1 MTGGPI
7 SFADVLEARR
17 RIAPHL
23 PPTPLRRYPALDEA
37 MGAGMRL
44 FVKHENHLPTNAF
57 KARNALSVLSTLG
70 DKERRKGV
78 VGATRGNHGQGLA
91 WAGAVLGVRV
101 TVCVPEGNN
110 PEKNAAIRGFGATL
124 VEHGRDYDESVAFA
138 DALVREKGMRLVHST
153 NDPLVVAGAATLTL
167 EMLEQEPTLDAIVYA
182 VGGGSQA
189 VGGITVVQARAPHV
203 RVYGVQAAGAPAIH
217 DSWHAGRPLATD
229 RADTIADGLA
239 TRSTYPTTF
248 EALRSGLAGFVKVS
262 DPEIAEAIR
271 LLLSTTH
278 NLAEGAGAAGLA
290 GAGKLRDA
298 LAGRK
303 VGIVVSGGNI
313 DRETLRKVVDREI

>member
-17 RIAPHL
+17 RLAPYL
-23 PPTPLRRYPALDEA
+23 PPTPLRRYAPLDESV
-37 MGAGMRL
+37 GNGIGL

-57 KARNALSVLSTLG
+57 KARNALSVLTALT
-70 DKERRKGV
+70 DEERRKGV

-110 PEKNAAIRGFGATL
+110 PEKNAAIRGFGAAL
-124 VEHGRDYDESVAFA
+124 VEHGRDYDEAVAFA
-138 DALVREKGMRLVHST
+138 DALAREQGMRLVHST

-167 EMLEQEPTLDAIVYA
+167 EMLEQEPSLDAIVYA

-189 VGGITVVQARAPHV
+189 VGGITVVRARAPHV
-203 RVYGVQAAGAPAIH
+203 RVYAVQASGAPAIH
-217 DSWHAGRPLATD
+217 DSWHAGRPLATE

-239 TRSTYPTTF
+239 TRSTYPATF
-248 EALRSGLAGFVKVS
+248 EALRSGLSGFVTVS
-262 DPEIAEAIR
+262 EGEIAEAIR
-271 LLLSTTH
+271 VLLSTTH

-290 GAGKLRDA
+290 GAGRLRDV
-298 LAGRK
+298 LAGKK
-303 VGIVVSGGNI
+303 VGIVISGGNI
-313 DRETLRKVVDREI
+313 DRETLRRVVDGEI

>member
-1 MTGGPI
+1 MTDWPI
-7 SFADVLEARR
+7 SFDDVLEARR
-17 RIAPHL
+17 RLAPHL
-23 PPTPLRRYPALDEA
+23 SPTPLRRYPPLDEA
-37 MGAGMRL
+37 AGSGMRL

-57 KARNALSVLSTLG
+57 KARNALSVLTALTEE
-70 DKERRKGV
+70 ERRKGV

-110 PEKNAAIRGFGATL
+110 PEKNAAIRGFGAAL

-167 EMLEQEPTLDAIVYA
+167 EILDQEPSLDAIVYA

-189 VGGITVVQARAPHV
+189 VGGMTVVRARAPHI
-203 RVYGVQAAGAPAIH
+203 RVYAVQAAGAPAIH
-217 DSWHAGRPLATD
+217 DSWHAGRPLATE
-229 RADTIADGLA
+229 RAETIADGLA
-239 TRSTYPTTF
+239 TRSTYATTF
-248 EALRSGLAGFVKVS
+248 EALQSGLSGFVKVS
-262 DPEIAEAIR
+262 DGEIAEAIR

-290 GAGKLRDA
+290 GALKLRDA

-303 VGIVVSGGNI
+303 VGIVISGGNI
-313 DRETLRKVVDREI
+313 DRETLRRVVDGEI